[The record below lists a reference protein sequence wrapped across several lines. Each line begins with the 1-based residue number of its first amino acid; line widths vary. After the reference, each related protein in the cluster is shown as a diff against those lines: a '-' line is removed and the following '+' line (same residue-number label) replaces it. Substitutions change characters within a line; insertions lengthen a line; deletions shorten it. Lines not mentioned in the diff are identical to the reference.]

1 MHIYA
6 NMHMYN
12 RTLLSHEKERN
23 LGFCN
28 NMDRFPGYY
37 AKWNKSDSEKQIPH
51 NVSNMCGLKNKN
63 EK

>member
-1 MHIYA
+1 MYIYA

-37 AKWNKSDSEKQIPH
+37 AK
-51 NVSNMCGLKNKN
+51 
-63 EK
+63 